1 MVKEETVPKG
11 EITRDLAKLYLNLAA
26 YLDGR
31 EPLAVTPES
40 VYRCFSVLHAAK
52 QSAKTGKA
60 VSFV

>member
-40 VYRCFSVLHAAK
+40 V
-52 QSAKTGKA
+52 
-60 VSFV
+60 

>member
-1 MVKEETVPKG
+1 MVKDETVPKG

-40 VYRCFSVLHAAK
+40 V
-52 QSAKTGKA
+52 
-60 VSFV
+60 